1 MWQIIGRLIGALI
14 ALASLA
20 SCVTVIALAGV
31 IMIYDARLITK
42 KYFSFGDKNEATTGL
57 KMLGTIVCVMGGVLV
72 MFIK

>member
-14 ALASLA
+14 ALA
-20 SCVTVIALAGV
+20 GV
-31 IMIYDARLITK
+31 IMIYDARLIT

-57 KMLGTIVCVMGGVLV
+57 KMLGTIVCVLGGVLV